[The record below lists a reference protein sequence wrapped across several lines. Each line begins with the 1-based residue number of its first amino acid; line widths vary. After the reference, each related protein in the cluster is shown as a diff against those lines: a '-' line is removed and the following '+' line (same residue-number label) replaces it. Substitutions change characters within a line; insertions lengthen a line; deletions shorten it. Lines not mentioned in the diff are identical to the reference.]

1 MHATHLGDHWVGS
14 SVRNLLGS
22 EPLPHGGATQGPALR
37 TTSPLAAS
45 SASPFP
51 LWGVAKAE
59 VFAIDAPDRRS
70 EHRHHS
76 ADS

>member
-22 EPLPHGGATQGPALR
+22 EPLPHGRAAQAAALR
-37 TTSPLAAS
+37 ATSPLAAS
-45 SASPFP
+45 SASPVP

-59 VFAIDAPDRRS
+59 VFATDAPDRRS
-70 EHRHHS
+70 EHRHHP